1 MPSPPAGDAP
11 ARDGSAPSSFL
22 HKQHQHQ
29 RRFPFIFFPGFCCIP
44 RFGYRFS
51 RVIFTESKE
60 KARERWIESLDSLF
74 LISRFHFTV
83 FELRVF
89 SSDSRAFRQGNY
101 CIGGYAIDFALIRI
115 KSDFIAIMTQAVEV
129 LNRYGTDMVGEPRGS
144 DSECLAGFEC
154 FLNIVRALGM
164 GSCISEVG
172 AGGSS
177 PPLLSDS
184 NTDGKRRRLRGS
196 SSFDF
201 RVPGRMFSN
210 GSSEVASMFCKQG
223 RKGINQ
229 DAMLIWE
236 NFCSKED
243 TIFCGVFDGHGP
255 YGHKVAK
262 KVRDSFPL
270 KLNAQW
276 DLHHKN
282 RDGVSDHSSANG
294 SYKSEG
300 NGFRLVDEKTYPTY
314 HELDETDIT
323 LTLKESYLK
332 ACKLMDKELKMHPD
346 IDCFCSG
353 TTAVTLVKQGLD
365 LVIGNI
371 GDSRAILG
379 TRDHD
384 DSLIAVQLTVDLK
397 PNLPREEERIRLRR
411 GRVFSLHN
419 EPEVARVWLPN
430 SDFPGLAMARAFG
443 DFCLKDFGLISVPD
457 ISYHHLT
464 EKDEFVVLATDGIWD
479 VLSNEEVVDI
489 VASAPRSTAA
499 RALVESAVQAW
510 RTKYPFCKVDDCAAV
525 CLFFD
530 PDTDFKSNDTKGK
543 LVSEASVDQSED
555 LS

>member
-1 MPSPPAGDAP
+1 M
-11 ARDGSAPSSFL
+11 FL
-22 HKQHQHQ
+22 
-29 RRFPFIFFPGFCCIP
+29 GFCCIP

-83 FELRVF
+83 FELRAF

-115 KSDFIAIMTQAVEV
+115 KSDFIAIMTQ
-129 LNRYGTDMVGEPRGS
+129 
-144 DSECLAGFEC
+144 
-154 FLNIVRALGM
+154 
-164 GSCISEVG
+164 
-172 AGGSS
+172 
-177 PPLLSDS
+177 
-184 NTDGKRRRLRGS
+184 
-196 SSFDF
+196 
-201 RVPGRMFSN
+201 
-210 GSSEVASMFCKQG
+210 
-223 RKGINQ
+223 
-229 DAMLIWE
+229 

>member
-1 MPSPPAGDAP
+1 
-11 ARDGSAPSSFL
+11 
-22 HKQHQHQ
+22 
-29 RRFPFIFFPGFCCIP
+29 
-44 RFGYRFS
+44 
-51 RVIFTESKE
+51 
-60 KARERWIESLDSLF
+60 
-74 LISRFHFTV
+74 
-83 FELRVF
+83 
-89 SSDSRAFRQGNY
+89 
-101 CIGGYAIDFALIRI
+101 
-115 KSDFIAIMTQAVEV
+115 MTQAVEV

-144 DSECLAGFEC
+144 ESECLAGFEC

-172 AGGSS
+172 GGGSS
-177 PPLLSDS
+177 PPLLSYSPES
-184 NTDGKRRRLRGS
+184 NTDGGKRRRLRSS

-201 RVPGRMFSN
+201 KVPGRMFLN

-223 RKGINQ
+223 KKGINQ
-229 DAMLIWE
+229 DAMLVWE

-243 TIFCGVFDGHGP
+243 AIFCGVFDGHGP
-255 YGHKVAK
+255 YGHRVAK

-276 DLHHKN
+276 DLHNKN
-282 RDGVSDHSSANG
+282 RDGLNDHSSATG
-294 SYKSEG
+294 CYKSEG
-300 NGFRLVDEKTYPTY
+300 NGFRQVDEKSSPTDHEPDEKSSPTD
-314 HELDETDIT
+314 HELGGSDTF
-323 LTLKESYLK
+323 LTLRESFLK
-332 ACKLMDKELKMHPD
+332 ACKLMDKELKMHSD

-353 TTAVTLVKQGLD
+353 TTAVTVVKQGLN

-379 TRDHD
+379 TRNQA
-384 DSLIAVQLTVDLK
+384 DSLVAVQLTIDLK

-411 GRVFSLHN
+411 GRVFSLQN

-443 DFCLKDFGLISVPD
+443 DFCLKDFGLIAVPE
-457 ISYHHLT
+457 ISFHRLT
-464 EKDEFVVLATDGIWD
+464 EKDEFLVLATDGIWD

-489 VASAPRSTAA
+489 VASNPRSTAA

-510 RTKYPFCKVDDCAAV
+510 RTKFPFCKVDDCAAV

-543 LVSEASVDQSED
+543 LVPEASVDQSEQ

>member
-1 MPSPPAGDAP
+1 
-11 ARDGSAPSSFL
+11 
-22 HKQHQHQ
+22 
-29 RRFPFIFFPGFCCIP
+29 
-44 RFGYRFS
+44 
-51 RVIFTESKE
+51 
-60 KARERWIESLDSLF
+60 
-74 LISRFHFTV
+74 
-83 FELRVF
+83 
-89 SSDSRAFRQGNY
+89 
-101 CIGGYAIDFALIRI
+101 
-115 KSDFIAIMTQAVEV
+115 MTQAVEV
-129 LNRYGTDMVGEPRGS
+129 LNRYGTDLVGEARGS

-177 PPLLSDS
+177 PPLLPYSPES
-184 NTDGKRRRLRGS
+184 NLDGGKRRRLRES
-196 SSFDF
+196 SSFANK
-201 RVPGRMFSN
+201 VPGRMFFN
-210 GSSEVASMFCKQG
+210 GSSEVASMYCKQG

-229 DAMLIWE
+229 DAMLVWE
-236 NFCSKED
+236 VSPFPLTIYFINVLFVSLLSFSYSLSIQMFTHSLIVSVCTKTNDVDVNKSHKTLSIFLLQNFCLKED

-255 YGHKVAK
+255 LGHKVAK

-282 RDGVSDHSSANG
+282 RDGLNDHSSATG

-300 NGFRLVDEKTYPTY
+300 FGLVDNESNRTN
-314 HELDETDIT
+314 HELDETDTI
-323 LTLKESYLK
+323 LTLRESFLK
-332 ACKLMDKELKMHPD
+332 ACKLMDKELKLHPD

-371 GDSRAILG
+371 GDSRAVLG

-411 GRVFSLHN
+411 GRVFSLQN
-419 EPEVARVWLPN
+419 EPDVARVWLPS

-443 DFCLKDFGLISVPD
+443 DFCLKDFGLIAVPD
-457 ISYHHLT
+457 ISCHRLT

-499 RALVESAVQAW
+499 RVLVESAVQAW
-510 RTKYPFCKVDDCAAV
+510 RTKFPFCKVDDCAAV

-530 PDTDFKSNDTKGK
+530 SNSDFKSTDAEDKLIPEALIDKSEQLSLLDEKGIGM
-543 LVSEASVDQSED
+543 EAEKQQQ
-555 LS
+555 